1 MTIKERI
8 TEDMKSAMRAHDTAR
23 LSALR
28 LLLAAIK
35 QREVDDRVEATD
47 ELVTGVIGKLIKQR
61 RDSVKQYTDAG
72 RADLA
77 QKEQD
82 EIDTLSV
89 YMPAQMSDD
98 DIKAIVAAA
107 IEGDVEAINQILS
120 YFQPFINSE
129 CKREYRDEFGKIHY
143 VTDEYMKRRLETKLI
158 TKILDFKI
166 RL

>member
-1 MTIKERI
+1 
-8 TEDMKSAMRAHDTAR
+8 MKS
-23 LSALR
+23 
-28 LLLAAIK
+28 K
-35 QREVDDRVEATD
+35 KYRELPEFET
-47 ELVTGVIGKLIKQR
+47 IQ
-61 RDSVKQYTDAG
+61 
-72 RADLA
+72 
-77 QKEQD
+77 
-82 EIDTLSV
+82 
-89 YMPAQMSDD
+89 
-98 DIKAIVAAA
+98 AA